1 LAGGKL
7 KKERLIKMNEEYE
20 VYLKKNE
27 EIDVTQFFKEMNEI
41 INWQNFNTGSK
52 FYTECMKTREY
63 FEVQVDHD
71 GKRVLLF

>member
-1 LAGGKL
+1 
-7 KKERLIKMNEEYE
+7 MNNNNEYE

-27 EIDVTQFFKEMNEI
+27 EINPIQLFKELNEI

-52 FYTECMKTREY
+52 FYSECMKTRDH
-63 FEVQVDHD
+63 FNVQIDHD